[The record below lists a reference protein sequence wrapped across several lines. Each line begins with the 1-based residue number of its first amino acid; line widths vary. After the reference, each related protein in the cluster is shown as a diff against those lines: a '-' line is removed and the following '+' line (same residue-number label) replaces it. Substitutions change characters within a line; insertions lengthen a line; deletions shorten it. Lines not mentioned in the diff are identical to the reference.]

1 MKKEKKPRRT
11 QKERSAHTREC
22 LIEATLDCL
31 QQVGYHGTS
40 LSRILEKAGVSRG
53 AWRHHFEN
61 KMELVAASAECILE
75 QAISLT
81 RQMVTDAA
89 PENLSLESLFDFI
102 WNRFY
107 TGRHR
112 DVWLEFN
119 VACRTDKEL
128 RERLIPVLRHFHAS
142 MSRAWKM
149 YFTAKNSSDFQI
161 ETLMLLSINAMRGMA
176 IQSVGQPDP
185 EYYRHQRSEWIR
197 LIRPFIEIRPE
208 ALKEEEL

>member
-1 MKKEKKPRRT
+1 MKTDQKPRRT
-11 QKERSAHTREC
+11 QEERSARTREC

-31 QQVGYHGTS
+31 QEFGYHGAS

-53 AWRHHFEN
+53 AWRHHFES
-61 KMELVAASAECILE
+61 KMELVAAAAEYILE
-75 QAISLT
+75 QAIRVT
-81 RQMVTDAA
+81 RQKAKNAD
-89 PENLSLESLFDFI
+89 PENLSLENLFDFI

-128 RERLIPVLRHFHAS
+128 RERLMPILEHFHES

-149 YFTAKNSSDFQI
+149 YFSSKNGSDVQI

-176 IQSVGQPDP
+176 IQSVAQPDP
-185 EYYRHQRSEWIR
+185 EYYRHQRSEWLR
-197 LIRPFIEIRPE
+197 LIRPLIEVRTDIP
-208 ALKEEEL
+208 KEEEI